1 MKDTIYHSPGCDL
14 TDEQR
19 RFVLDHLRARAEWS
33 YDKVELLR
41 AADLLEYAWKRNDEL
56 HDVIDDHYYL

>member
-41 AADLLEYAWKRNDEL
+41 AAGQIPNSLIHNSL
-56 HDVIDDHYYL
+56 